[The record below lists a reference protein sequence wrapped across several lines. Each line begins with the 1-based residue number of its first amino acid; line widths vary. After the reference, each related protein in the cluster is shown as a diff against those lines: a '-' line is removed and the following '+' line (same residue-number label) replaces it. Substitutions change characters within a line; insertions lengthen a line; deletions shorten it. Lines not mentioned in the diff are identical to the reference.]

1 MEKGKLTSAWKS
13 LCEVQRCPANQ
24 VQAHKP
30 GDTECGVELRLRQM
44 LERLNDNLIGGGTG
58 ANGKFERGDLAS
70 RAWRL
75 TQSLTSQAGPGLA
88 QLRC

>member
-44 LERLNDNLIGGGTG
+44 LERLNDNLIGAARVLTESLSVATLPHG
-58 ANGKFERGDLAS
+58 RGD
-70 RAWRL
+70 
-75 TQSLTSQAGPGLA
+75 SLKA
-88 QLRC
+88 